1 MPPLRMVSVAMQLSV
16 RSLSVLSMVDG
27 LVYVFRRLT
36 QAAGDGVNAELHKL
50 FWHQPYHQ

>member
-1 MPPLRMVSVAMQLSV
+1 MVSVVMQLSV
-16 RSLSVLSMVDG
+16 RSLSVVSMVDG
-27 LVYVFRRLT
+27 LACGMRRLT